1 MQCFSREN
9 NLVDHKEVC
18 LKINVKW
25 QRVKSRNGSIEFNN
39 YSTQLVVPF
48 KIYDDFESI
57 LRRVQRNNKSRNASY
72 TKKHEENI
80 PCSFAYKF
88 ASIDDRFSKP
98 VVPYISQ

>member
-1 MQCFSREN
+1 M
-9 NLVDHKEVC
+9 VDHKEVC

-25 QRVKSRNGSIEFNN
+25 QMVKLRNGSIEFNN

-48 KIYDDFESI
+48 KIYADFESV
-57 LRRVQRNNKSRNASY
+57 LRQFRSSNASY

-80 PCSFAYKF
+80 PFSFAYKV
-88 ASIDDRFSKP
+88 ATIDDRFSKP